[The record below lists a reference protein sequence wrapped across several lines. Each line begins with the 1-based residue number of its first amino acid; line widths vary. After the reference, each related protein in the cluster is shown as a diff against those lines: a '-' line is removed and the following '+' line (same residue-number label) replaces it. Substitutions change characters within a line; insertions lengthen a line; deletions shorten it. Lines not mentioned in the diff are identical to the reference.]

1 MKTRRKR
8 EKKGESER
16 VCVLD
21 VTARGIVLKG
31 KKGKKSK
38 GKKV

>member
-21 VTARGIVLKG
+21 VTAWGTVWKG
-31 KKGKKSK
+31 KQEK
-38 GKKV
+38 